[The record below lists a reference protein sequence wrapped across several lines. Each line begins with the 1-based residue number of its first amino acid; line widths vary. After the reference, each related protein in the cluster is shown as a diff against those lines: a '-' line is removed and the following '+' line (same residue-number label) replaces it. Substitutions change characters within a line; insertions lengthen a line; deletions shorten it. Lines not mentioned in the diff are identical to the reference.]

1 MELQAAESEARYFT
15 KGTMRIVRFMCDERM
30 GWKNWMVCKHL
41 LVPSRTLIA
50 HGVIRFRNSQKGRPF
65 HRCHPRLCQHDA
77 GNSSEYQGLVV
88 GSPTPALFHI
98 CSLNCNPGH
107 VLFFVAF

>member
-1 MELQAAESEARYFT
+1 MYIYFEVLYFVTLYKHVDEGSGISSTELQAAESEVRYFT

-50 HGVIRFRNSQKGRPF
+50 HGVIRFPNSQKGRLEPL
-65 HRCHPRLCQHDA
+65 PP
-77 GNSSEYQGLVV
+77 QGSANTTLEIQA
-88 GSPTPALFHI
+88 STKA
-98 CSLNCNPGH
+98 
-107 VLFFVAF
+107 